1 MIYTLPF
8 IAAIIGWFTN
18 YIAVKMLFYPR
29 KKIKIL
35 FFEIQGI
42 FPKKHLILAEKI
54 GRLVAEDLL
63 SVKDIQE
70 IINQP
75 ENISQINKKIEN
87 KIEEYLSNTFPSKF
101 PVLSFFMRKKSR
113 HKIKQAVMS
122 ELETMGPEMIDQTV
136 SNLESSLDIEEF
148 IRQRVTK
155 FSTERMEKLILSVL
169 AGEFRFIEWT
179 GAILG
184 FIIGL
189 VQVLIIKFF

>member
-75 ENISQINKKIEN
+75 ENISQINKNIER

-189 VQVLIIKFF
+189 IQVVIIQFF

>member
-63 SVKDIQE
+63 SVKDIKD

-101 PVLSFFMRKKSR
+101 PVLSFFMRKKYR

-189 VQVLIIKFF
+189 IQVVIIQFF